1 MKTILKTDSL
11 GLMSGLK
18 LAGISLIAGAMLT
31 ACGGDSAGTSGGKSA
46 FEVEGDH
53 AIGKAD
59 APITVVEYASVTC
72 VHCASWHESVWPK
85 IQSDYID
92 TGKVRFIYREFP
104 TPPMR
109 QARAGF
115 LIANCADESK
125 FFANIGLQYERQES
139 LMAGA
144 RSGRSGEDYMALAKA
159 AGLNEQEYMA
169 CLQNEEEVARL
180 DAVVQGGFDAG
191 VSATPSFFINGVKKD
206 VFKIE
211 DFDKEFAAFVDVP
224 EREDASDEAHSE

>member
-1 MKTILKTDSL
+1 MKMILKTDSR
-11 GLMSGLK
+11 GLFTGLK
-18 LAGISLIAGAMLT
+18 LAGFSFLAGAMLT
-31 ACGGDSAGTSGGKSA
+31 ACGGDSAGSGGGKSA

-53 AIGKAD
+53 AVGSAD

-85 IQSDYID
+85 MQSDYID
-92 TGKVRFIYREFP
+92 TGKVRFVYREFP
-104 TPPMR
+104 TPPQNLAM
-109 QARAGF
+109 AGF

-139 LMAGA
+139 LIAGA
-144 RSGRSGEDYMALAKA
+144 RTGRAKQDYEALAKA

-169 CLQNEEEVARL
+169 CLQNENERNRL
-180 DAVVQGGFDAG
+180 EAVIRGGMEAG
-191 VSATPSFFINGVKKD
+191 VAATPSFFINGVKKD
-206 VFKIE
+206 VYKIE

-224 EREDASDEAHSE
+224 KREDASDEAHSE

>member
-11 GLMSGLK
+11 GLTKAIK
-18 LAGISLIAGAMLT
+18 LAGVSLIAGAMLA
-31 ACGGDSAGTSGGKSA
+31 ACGGSGAGTSGERSA

-85 IQSDYID
+85 MQSDYID
-92 TGKVRFIYREFP
+92 TGKVRFVYREFP
-104 TPPMR
+104 TPPQNLAM
-109 QARAGF
+109 AGF

-125 FFANIGLQYERQES
+125 FFANIGLQYERQDA

-144 RSGRSGEDYMALAKA
+144 RAGRAKQDYEALAKA
-159 AGLNEQEYMA
+159 AGLNEEAYMA
-169 CLQNEEEVARL
+169 CLQNEEERNRL
-180 DAVVQGGFDAG
+180 ESVIRGGMEAG
-191 VSATPSFFINGVKKD
+191 VQATPSFFINGVKKD

-224 EREDASDEAHSE
+224 KREDAGDETHSE